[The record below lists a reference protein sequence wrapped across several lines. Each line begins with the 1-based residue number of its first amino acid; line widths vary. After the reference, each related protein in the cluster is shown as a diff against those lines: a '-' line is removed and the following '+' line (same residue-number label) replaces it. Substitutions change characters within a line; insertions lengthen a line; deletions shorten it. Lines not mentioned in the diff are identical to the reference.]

1 MGEQGRNDT
10 LNRFCDLLG
19 IDKTIVQT
27 ILVTGRDEYYNLEY
41 FLETEL
47 SWYTQ
52 SKHAIE
58 RLIRDWLPVYSRYCL
73 DLGCGV
79 GFYQQPLLQT
89 IGPGT
94 YIGVGLSKSGLMVAK
109 SVSVA
114 ENSHRLFVCA
124 NGNRLPLPDNSID
137 IVFLTE
143 VIEHLLDP
151 EALLKEIARVLI
163 PTGVLLLT
171 TTTFQYYLA
180 HVLVRWG
187 YRDLIKR
194 YDILS
199 FLRRMSLY
207 FKGYAGPGQRS
218 LFMLEGLERTDHLQA
233 FTKGDLYRLT
243 TKAGLIPDK
252 YIFFNVKDI
261 FPHRVFRLVNSL
273 LKTAFGW
280 SKLYGP
286 NIAILCRKSGIYDES

>member
-27 ILVTGRDEYYNLEY
+27 VLVTGHDEYYNLEY

-52 SKHAIE
+52 SKHTIE
-58 RLIRDWLPVYSRYCL
+58 RLIRDWLPVYSQYCL

-94 YIGVGLSKSGLMVAK
+94 YIGVDLSKSGLMVAK

-124 NGNRLPLPDNSID
+124 NGNRLPLPDNSMD
-137 IVFLTE
+137 IVFSTE

-194 YDILS
+194 HDILS

-207 FKGYAGPGQRS
+207 FKGYAGPKQRS

-233 FTKGDLYRLT
+233 FTKGDLDRLI

-252 YIFFNVKDI
+252 HIFFNVKDI

-273 LKTAFGW
+273 LKAAFGW

-286 NIAILCRKSGIYDES
+286 NIAILCRKPGIYDES